1 MLFRDINY
9 FSPRDQGIKPLHLH
23 MTRLS
28 IILFYIIAAV
38 TLVLAGGGNSSCEE
52 SSTAPRVAVSPTR
65 FVETDG
71 HGGEKK
77 CKEDDEVSSING
89 NSTPRFRSHTPSPQ
103 SRSSVPFEQR
113 PLVTPSIGGA
123 AYSSPETTLSP
134 AKLVQ
139 TEAMRVSSKEYYKKR
154 NNKEKEKKQS
164 KSKKDGRD
172 RFPRNGR
179 SSTDSQKPDQSNS
192 SLTKPPTPT
201 NTKTISTANDALRE
215 NLIFIQRIL
224 LFTAAVTFIGILVY
238 SVYYINLIRNVY
250 AKERES
256 E

>member
-1 MLFRDINY
+1 
-9 FSPRDQGIKPLHLH
+9 

-52 SSTAPRVAVSPTR
+52 SSTAPRVAVSPTK

-134 AKLVQ
+134 TKLVQ
-139 TEAMRVSSKEYYKKR
+139 IEAMRVTSKEYYKKK
-154 NNKEKEKKQS
+154 NKKEGKQQL
-164 KSKKDGRD
+164 KSSDKEGRD
-172 RFPRNGR
+172 RSPRNGR
-179 SSTDSQKPDQSNS
+179 SPQNSNQSNS
-192 SLTKPPTPT
+192 SLTKPSTPTPT